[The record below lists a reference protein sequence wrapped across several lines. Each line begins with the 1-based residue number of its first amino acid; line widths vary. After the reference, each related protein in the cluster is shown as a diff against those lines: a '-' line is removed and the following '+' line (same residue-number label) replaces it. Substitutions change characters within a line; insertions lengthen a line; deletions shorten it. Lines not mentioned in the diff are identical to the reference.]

1 MSETHCPKCGK
12 EVGSICIMADC
23 PARPPAQPADP
34 ARIARLREM
43 LADQSVSNDPIAA
56 KLDALIA
63 QAQQNREPR
72 P

>member
-1 MSETHCPKCGK
+1 MSETRCPECGK

-23 PARPPAQPADP
+23 PVWPPAQPADP

-63 QAQQNREPR
+63 QAQQNREPL